1 MKVDG
6 YSVSTYADY
15 FGYQSSRKQELQK
28 DEITEE
34 HSSQSRS
41 NGDKSITN
49 SAIAE
54 SASNLKSD
62 EKILLKDLSAS
73 LLKGIHQSV
82 ELGKNF
88 GFNTVR
94 AEAEALNF
102 ETTATIKTD
111 NRTIELNLNV
121 SLSRSFVE
129 QTKIVY
135 ESAQEKQNALM
146 DPLILEFNGSF
157 PTLSSKTFSFDID
170 SDGRE
175 DQISMV
181 GDTSAFLALDKNGS
195 GTIENGNELFGAKS
209 GNGFEE
215 LRGYDDDQNGWID
228 ENDPIFNKLRV
239 WHKTENKDELIAIG
253 EVGIGAIYLGAIA
266 TPFEIKDTSNALMG
280 AMRQSGFFVFENG
293 QGGIISQIDLAVSR
307 ENGVQENVS
316 SANTTQKKLQGMN
329 SYKIKSAEED
339 GTGDTKLEKL
349 EKQLKTLEAK
359 LQRATEKEKI
369 SIQSLIQA
377 IQLQIMLLV
386 SK

>member
-1 MKVDG
+1 MKVEG

-15 FGYQSSRKQELQK
+15 FGYQSSRKQDLQK

-34 HSSQSRS
+34 HSLQSSS

-54 SASNLKSD
+54 SASSLKSD

-82 ELGKNF
+82 KFGDNLGF
-88 GFNTVR
+88 RTVR

-135 ESAQEKQNALM
+135 ESEQEKQNILM

-170 SDGRE
+170 SDGKE
-175 DQISMV
+175 DQISML
-181 GDTSAFLALDKNGS
+181 GDTSAFLVLDKNS
-195 GTIENGNELFGAKS
+195 NGTVENGSELFGAKS

-239 WHKTENKDELIAIG
+239 WHKTEDRDELIAIG
-253 EVGIGAIYLGAIA
+253 EVGIGAIYLGGIA
-266 TPFEIKDTSNALMG
+266 TPFEIKDSSNSMMG
-280 AMRQSGFFVFENG
+280 AMRQSSFFMFENG
-293 QGGIISQIDLAVSR
+293 KGGMISQIDLAVSI
-307 ENGVQENVS
+307 ENGAQENIS
-316 SANTTQKKLQGMN
+316 STNTTLKKLQGMN

-359 LQRATEKEKI
+359 LHRATEKEKV
-369 SIQSLIQA
+369 SIQALIQA

>member
-15 FGYQSSRKQELQK
+15 FGYQSSRKQDLQK

-34 HSSQSRS
+34 HSSQSSS

-253 EVGIGAIYLGAIA
+253 EVGIGAIYLGAID

-316 SANTTQKKLQGMN
+316 SANTTQKKIQGMN

-369 SIQSLIQA
+369 SIQALIQA